1 MTKKYFLANVNVS
14 NFDEC
19 VDPNED
25 CTETLVYCWEPEPS
39 DGQRDMTKVQAIVS
53 LDEEEASR
61 RKIKEVVR
69 EIWPDATNS
78 DDIDV
83 ITEIDGP
90 AILDYL
96 PIENNRLFEG
106 REEFHS
112 ALLRNVQ
119 EMKEDLEERELTEYE
134 DCTNE
139 E

>member
-1 MTKKYFLANVNVS
+1 MSKKYFLANVNVS

-25 CTETLVYCWEPEPS
+25 CAETLVYCWEPEPS
-39 DGQRDMTKVQAIVS
+39 DGQRDMTKIQAILS
-53 LDEEEASR
+53 LDEKEADEEKVREA
-61 RKIKEVVR
+61 VR
-69 EIWPDATNS
+69 EIWPDAETD
-78 DDIDV
+78 DDIEL
-83 ITEIDGP
+83 ISEIDGL
-90 AILDYL
+90 AILDFL
-96 PIENNRLFEG
+96 PLENNWLFEG

-134 DCTNE
+134 DYTNE